1 MTMNSVPSASEPF
14 ASSGR
19 LAPHDSS
26 PAVTPANPAFESPAP
41 RNPTEL
47 DFNRLRTAY
56 RATGGVVCAQELA
69 RLLEENRR
77 AYTMSLEKLIFLGAV
92 FGFEWRGT
100 VWIPMFQ
107 FERPA
112 LAVKPAPRRVLAEVD
127 RQADRWRVAAWFV
140 RPCPALAD
148 RSPVDVLDSNLPQVL
163 LAARTDRF
171 IACA

>member
-1 MTMNSVPSASEPF
+1 MTMNSVQSASTPF
-14 ASSGR
+14 ASGARVAALDPGPQVPLAGR
-19 LAPHDSS
+19 Q
-26 PAVTPANPAFESPAP
+26 FESSVGD
-41 RNPTEL
+41 PTEL

-77 AYTMSLEKLIFLGAV
+77 TYTMSLEKLIFLGAV
-92 FGFEWRGT
+92 FGFEWRAT

-127 RQADRWRVAAWFV
+127 RQADRWRVALWFV

-163 LAARTDRF
+163 LAARTGRF
-171 IACA
+171 IACT

>member
-1 MTMNSVPSASEPF
+1 MTMNSVQSASDMF
-14 ASSGR
+14 ASGGR
-19 LAPHDSS
+19 VAAPISS
-26 PAVTPANPAFESPAP
+26 PEVGPASPAFESVPAG
-41 RNPTEL
+41 NPTEL
-47 DFNRLRTAY
+47 DFNRLRAGY

-77 AYTMSLEKLIFLGAV
+77 AYVMSLEKLIFLGAV
-92 FGFEWRGT
+92 LGFEWRGT

-112 LAVKPAPRRVLAEVD
+112 LAVKPAPQRVLAEVH

-140 RPCPALAD
+140 QPCPALAD

-163 LAARTDRF
+163 LAARADRF